1 MILKIQYVHI
11 FQINWL
17 NLVNKQWT
25 QYLLCELYIKSGSVQ
40 GALHIKAYA
49 LRICGYKEARNQS
62 DSK

>member
-1 MILKIQYVHI
+1 M
-11 FQINWL
+11 
-17 NLVNKQWT
+17 NKQCT